1 MIHAL
6 PADHVLKSLRFRNY
20 RCFRDYRLPLK
31 TETILVG
38 RNNAGKSTAIEG
50 FRLVSLVTE
59 RFPNFNFQAVPDWL
73 GIGKR
78 NRGARIDFS
87 GLGISWDNVF
97 HRYQDPPAIVEA
109 SFETGYVIDI
119 YLGPEGTSHTVL
131 KNPDGRPIT
140 TRAEAAQ
147 HNLPRV
153 SVLPPVAA
161 LEKDEVILVPE
172 YVRASLSSYLAPRH
186 FRNQLKLL
194 HSNYGP
200 FKELV
205 EATWPAVQVTEFRG
219 ANGRLGQKLHLLV
232 RDGDFVAEVAAM
244 GHGLQMWLQTIWF
257 LCRTSRNHTV
267 VFDEPDVYMHP
278 DLQRKLIRHLRTLRP
293 QVIVATHSTEILSEA
308 EASNVLVIDRGSSHA
323 AFSTSLPTIQK
334 VLDNIGSAQN
344 IHLTRLWTSRK
355 LLLVEGKDI
364 KFLSLFHAKLF
375 PDSEVSLEVIPNMPI
390 GGWNGWPY
398 AVGSAMLLQNS
409 GGEAITTYCVLDRD
423 FFSEEELESRMHQAS
438 ARNVQ
443 LHIWQRKEIEN
454 YLLVPDVVYRLI
466 RLRIT
471 KGSPYPEVVDI
482 ENQFDQICNDLKHVT
497 IDALAQNYFNVNRN
511 LGLPSANQRARIRAE
526 NAWHDRQGRLGL
538 VSGKEMLSRL
548 SAWSQQY
555 YNVSFGPLALA
566 QQIRAF
572 ELAPEVTHVI
582 QCIHMGRPLR

>member
-1 MIHAL
+1 M
-6 PADHVLKSLRFRNY
+6 LKSLRFRNY
-20 RCFRDYRLPLK
+20 RCFRDHRLPLK

-50 FRLVSLVTE
+50 FRLVSIVTE

-78 NRGARIDFS
+78 NRGARVDLS

-97 HRYQDPPAIVEA
+97 HRYQDPPASVEA
-109 SFETGYVIDI
+109 LFETGYMIEI
-119 YLGPEGTSHTVL
+119 FLGPEGASHTVL
-131 KNPDGRPIT
+131 KDPDGRPIT
-140 TRAEAAQ
+140 TRTEAAR

-153 SVLPPVAA
+153 SALPPVAP
-161 LEKDEVILVPE
+161 LEREEVILVPD
-172 YVRASLSSYLAPRH
+172 YVKSNLSSYLAPRH

-194 HSNYGP
+194 PNHYRP

-205 EATWPAVQVTEFRG
+205 EATWPAVQITEFRG
-219 ANGRLGQKLHLLV
+219 ANGRLGQRLHLLV
-232 RDGDFVAEVAAM
+232 RDGDFVAEVASM

-293 QVIVATHSTEILSEA
+293 QIIVATHSTEILSEV
-308 EASNVLVIDRGSSHA
+308 EASNVLVIDRASTQA
-323 AFSTSLPTIQK
+323 AFSTSLPSVQK
-334 VLDNIGSAQN
+334 VLEDIGSAQN

-364 KFLSLFHAKLF
+364 KFLSLFHARLF
-375 PDSEVSLEVIPNMPI
+375 PDSELSLEVIPNMPI

-398 AVGSAMLLQNS
+398 AVGSAMPLQNS
-409 GGEAITTYCVLDRD
+409 GGESITTYCVLDRD
-423 FFSEEELESRMHQAS
+423 FFTEEELALRMEQAS

-443 LHIWQRKEIEN
+443 LHIWKRKEIEN
-454 YLLVPDVVYRLI
+454 YLLVPDLIYRVI
-466 RLRIT
+466 RSRIV
-471 KGSPYPEVVDI
+471 KGTTFPEVAEI
-482 ENQFDQICNDLKHVT
+482 ENECDQICNDLKHET
-497 IDALAQNYFNVNRN
+497 IDSLAQNYFNQDRA
-511 LGLPSANQRARIRAE
+511 LGLANANQRARVRADT
-526 NAWHDRQGRLGL
+526 AWLTREGRLSL
-538 VSGKEMLSRL
+538 VSGRELLSRL
-548 SAWSQQY
+548 SAWSQEHY
-555 YNVSFGPLALA
+555 GVSFGRSGLA

-572 ELAPEVTHVI
+572 ELAHEVAEVI
-582 QCIHMGRPLR
+582 KSIHLGKPLK